1 MGLAME
7 LETSQPESHGLSS
20 SDVLRLLE
28 RIEDLEL
35 QVNRLM
41 LLQDGKVT
49 ARFDREP
56 YRKEAPTLLFSLS
69 KSFTSIAAG
78 IARDEGY
85 IRLTD
90 PVVSY
95 FPDKLPGNVPPY
107 LSQMTI
113 HHLLSM
119 NTGHHDNIY
128 GRIMDAGPDWAQTFL
143 SLEPEYP
150 PGSHYMYNTHAT
162 YMVAAILERAT
173 GMSLVEYLKP
183 RLFEPLGVG
192 LVDWETCPMGVTAG
206 GMGLSMPIDG
216 VAKFGQMLLNEGVY
230 AGRRIVS
237 ADYIRLATSEQSDN
251 RRSETRADFSEG
263 YGYQFFRCRQGCYM
277 GNGGFGQICFVAP
290 KHGIVIAA
298 ASGMSHMKKQLPQLL
313 DLIHEYIVNRVDRS
327 QQISSEAY
335 PLLLRRIARMQEDAA
350 YSVPS
355 APAALPDAWAG
366 RYHVRDSEPGGMAEI
381 TVCRL
386 DERYE
391 LRLRYADGSRRELL
405 FDLTKRVSTEDV
417 FRKDLAMHRQEA
429 VISARLT
436 GDLQL
441 ELTVVYIETPYR
453 VTLTLT
459 FADGDVELVEE
470 INVSFDKRTTRVT
483 AIKQEELPDML
494 SY

>member
-1 MGLAME
+1 ME
-7 LETSQPESHGLSS
+7 LETAQPESHGLSS
-20 SDVLRLLE
+20 GDVLRFLE
-28 RIEDLEL
+28 RIEELEL

-41 LLQDGKVT
+41 LLQNGKVT
-49 ARFDREP
+49 ARFNRQP
-56 YRKEAPTLLFSLS
+56 YREEAPTLLFSLS

-95 FPDKLPGNVPPY
+95 FPDKLAGDVPPY

-128 GRIMDAGPDWAQTFL
+128 GRVMESGPDWAQTFL
-143 SLEPEYP
+143 SLAPEHP
-150 PGSHYMYNTHAT
+150 PGSHYVYNTHAT

-173 GMSLVEYLKP
+173 GMSLVEYVKP
-183 RLFEPLGVG
+183 RLFEPLGIG

-206 GMGLSMPIDG
+206 GMGLSIPIDG

-230 AGRRIVS
+230 GGRRIVS
-237 ADYIRLATSEQSDN
+237 AEYIRLATTEQSDN
-251 RRSETRADFSEG
+251 RRNETRADFSEG

-277 GNGGFGQICFVAP
+277 GNGGFGQLCFVAP

-298 ASGMSHMKKQLPQLL
+298 SSGMSHMKKQLPQLL
-313 DLIHEYIVNRVDRS
+313 DLIYEHIVDRVDRS
-327 QQISSEAY
+327 QQVSSEAY
-335 PLLLRRIARMQEDAA
+335 PLLLRRIARMQEYAEHQ
-350 YSVPS
+350 VPS
-355 APAALPDAWAG
+355 ASSTMPDDWAG
-366 RYHVRDSEPGGMAEI
+366 QYRVQAPEPGGVAEI
-381 TVCRL
+381 AVCSL
-386 DERYE
+386 DERSE
-391 LRLRYADGSRRELL
+391 LWIRYADGSRRELP
-405 FDLTKRVSTEDV
+405 FDLTKRVSTKDI
-417 FRKDLAMHRQEA
+417 FRKDLAIHRQEA

-436 GDLQL
+436 EDLQL

-459 FADGDVELVEE
+459 FAEGKVELVEE
-470 INVSFDKRTTRVT
+470 ANVSFDKKTTRVT
-483 AIKQEELPDML
+483 AVKQEQLAER
-494 SY
+494 SGA